1 MYHIHYPCTKNRR
14 YYKKFIIKH
23 PNATVKKS
31 GNNGAMMYFYLSN
44 PKLIEKWSSNLKV
57 LSCSPLFKDIP
68 TNKDWDGSTR
78 IMMRIVNLIK
88 MLKFVHLRFE
98 K

>member
-1 MYHIHYPCTKNRR
+1 MSKRFPGGELYFDAES
-14 YYKKFIIKH
+14 KFALNLS
-23 PNATVKKS
+23 NATVKKS
-31 GNNGAMMYFYLSN
+31 GNNGAMMYFYVNN
-44 PKLIEKWSSNLKV
+44 PKSIEKWSSSIKV
-57 LSCSPLFKDIP
+57 LSCSPFFKGIP

-78 IMMRIVNLIK
+78 IMMRIVNVIK